1 MGEIAVLQVNWVF
14 WYDVKDILRV
24 FPFWPLTS
32 TISNAFLIVNTMY
45 RKGVCVCVCER
56 EREREKEREKEK

>member
-14 WYDVKDILRV
+14 WYDAKDILRV

-32 TISNAFLIVNTMY
+32 TISNAFLIVNTMS
-45 RKGVCVCVCER
+45 RKGVCETER
-56 EREREKEREKEK
+56 EREREK

>member
-14 WYDVKDILRV
+14 WYDAKDILRV

-45 RKGVCVCVCER
+45 RKGVCERER
-56 EREREKEREKEK
+56 EREREK

>member
-14 WYDVKDILRV
+14 WYDAKDILRV

-45 RKGVCVCVCER
+45 RKGVCVRER
-56 EREREKEREKEK
+56 EREREINVYIALL